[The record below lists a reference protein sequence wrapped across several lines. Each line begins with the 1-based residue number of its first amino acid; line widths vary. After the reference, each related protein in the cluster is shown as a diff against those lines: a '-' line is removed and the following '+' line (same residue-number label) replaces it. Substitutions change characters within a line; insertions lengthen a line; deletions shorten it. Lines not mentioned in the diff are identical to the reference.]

1 MNYPDVPMTLHQQ
14 ALAWADQAYI
24 ARRKGQLEASVELT
38 RKALGYEIEAAK
50 RLPPV
55 AGSEPTRSVLYLAA
69 ASLAW
74 QAGDYALALELT
86 AQGRTPWTPANVL
99 AELDALERSVRLAL
113 QTINDEVGQERSD

>member
-74 QAGDYALALELT
+74 QAKDYKLVLELT
-86 AQGRTPWTPANVL
+86 AQGR
-99 AELDALERSVRLAL
+99 RSWPSLTLWNRTFAWLCAC
-113 QTINDEVGQERSD
+113 QREEIAGINNAQ

>member
-1 MNYPDVPMTLHQQ
+1 MTLHQQ
-14 ALAWADQAYI
+14 ALVLADQAYI
-24 ARRKGQLEASVELT
+24 ARRKRQLEASVELT

-74 QAGDYALALELT
+74 QVKDYALVLELT

-99 AELDALERSVRLAL
+99 AGLDALERNVRLAL
-113 QTINDEVGQERSD
+113 QTINDEVGQKRSD